1 MMSVLSRFK
10 SFLQQLSTG
19 QINRAMFW
27 YHLGEKLR
35 GHWRRDGDD
44 DFNWSRYSTH
54 YKGELELGART
65 RTLSIEPGD
74 YTFENGRLYHRS
86 PCLPIH
92 PNAHVLYETILQL
105 QPRSALEIGC
115 GGGDN
120 LANLHTL
127 EPSLQLRGVDISP
140 DQLNL
145 LTQRHP
151 RFAGLVEVGNITQA
165 ISHILPADLVFTQAV
180 LMHIGMSHG
189 RWERGIKN
197 LFHLASHHIVL
208 MEHWTKHDYLALL
221 RRLTPGLDIPWPT
234 LHLYAKSSEGRP
246 SPTVLIASR
255 DPLPY
260 EPLQRSEQLLAYRAE
275 VAS

>member
-1 MMSVLSRFK
+1 MSVISRFR

-19 QINRAMFW
+19 QINRAMFR

-65 RTLSIEPGD
+65 RTLSIERGD
-74 YTFENGRLYHRS
+74 YSFENGRLYHRS
-86 PCLPIH
+86 SCLPIH

-105 QPRSALEIGC
+105 QPQSALEVGC

-120 LANLHTL
+120 LANLSTL
-127 EPSLQLRGVDISP
+127 EPSLHLRGIDISP
-140 DQLNL
+140 EQLNL

-151 RFAGLVEVGNITQA
+151 RFTGLVEVGDITQA
-165 ISHILPADLVFTQAV
+165 ISHIPPAGLVFTQAV
-180 LMHIGMSHG
+180 LMHIGTSHG

-197 LFHLASHHIVL
+197 LFHLANHHIVL
-208 MEHWTKHDYLALL
+208 MEHWTKHDYFSLL
-221 RRLTPGLDIPWPT
+221 RKFTPGIDIPWPT
-234 LHLYAKSSEGRP
+234 LHLYVRSSDGRR

-255 DPLPY
+255 NQLPF
-260 EPLQRSEQLLAYRAE
+260 EPLQHPEQLLNL
-275 VAS
+275 